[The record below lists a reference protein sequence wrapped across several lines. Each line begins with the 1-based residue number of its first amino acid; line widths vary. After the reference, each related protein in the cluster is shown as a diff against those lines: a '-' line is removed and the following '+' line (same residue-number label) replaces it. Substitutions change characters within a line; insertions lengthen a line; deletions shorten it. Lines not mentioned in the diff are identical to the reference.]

1 MGEYP
6 TNQGEFDNRFSTE
19 RACRDYLEGIRW
31 PDGFRCPACG
41 HASAWRMGREMF
53 SCRKCGRQTSLT
65 AGTVFEGTRKPL
77 SLWFR
82 AMWHVVGQK
91 NGVSALGLQRVLGLK
106 RYETTWLWL
115 HKLRR
120 AMVRPGR
127 DRLVGAVEVDETYI
141 GGQRKGKAGRGAE
154 GKVLVLIMAENQ
166 SGQLGRIRLRRVAN
180 ASAKSL
186 LSAIQMDIE
195 PGTTICTDGW
205 EGYGSLPKGEYDH
218 VIVAAS
224 SEIAE
229 ETLSMPHL
237 VASHLKRWL
246 MGTHHAAVKT
256 SHIDYYLDE
265 FTFRFN
271 RRTSKSRGLLF
282 YRLLQ
287 QAVAIPATPSEQ
299 IRGGN
304 LSQPQHVGGT

>member
-1 MGEYP
+1 
-6 TNQGEFDNRFSTE
+6 
-19 RACRDYLEGIRW
+19 
-31 PDGFRCPACG
+31 
-41 HASAWRMGREMF
+41 MGREMF

-77 SLWFR
+77 ALWFR
-82 AMWHVVGQK
+82 VMWHVVGQK
-91 NGVSALGLQRVLGLK
+91 NGVSALGVQRVLGLK
-106 RYETTWLWL
+106 RYETAWLWL

-127 DRLVGAVEVDETYI
+127 DRLTGAVEVDETYV

-154 GKVLVLIMAENQ
+154 GKVLVLIMAEND
-166 SGQLGRIRLRRVAN
+166 SGKLGRIRLKRIAN
-180 ASAKSL
+180 ASAQSL
-186 LSAIQMDIE
+186 LPAIRADVE
-195 PGTTICTDGW
+195 PGSTICTDGW
-205 EGYGSLPKGEYDH
+205 EGYGGLSKGEYDH
-218 VIVAAS
+218 VIVSATA
-224 SEIAE
+224 EIAE
-229 ETLSMPHL
+229 ETMSMPHL

-246 MGTHHAAVKT
+246 MGTHHSAVKA

-271 RRTSKSRGLLF
+271 RRTSKSRGMLF

-287 QAVAIPATPSEQ
+287 QAVVMPPTSGEQ

-304 LSQPQHVGGT
+304 LTPTQHVGGT